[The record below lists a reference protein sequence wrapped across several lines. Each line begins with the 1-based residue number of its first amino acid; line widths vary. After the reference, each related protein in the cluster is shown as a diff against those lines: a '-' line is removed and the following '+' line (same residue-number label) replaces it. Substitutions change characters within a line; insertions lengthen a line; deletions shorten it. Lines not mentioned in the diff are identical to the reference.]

1 MAVKEGSWA
10 KIRILT
16 LKLKTFLDS
25 KKVFRDTRRVLLD
38 PNDSSWTFFA
48 FWIELQMKIFE
59 TADSPRNEGGRGSKN
74 RQFWR
79 YFPRFAKING
89 LNELVVLMSWGPQAL
104 RKCILSW
111 VSGLQSLRNIWSILK
126 NISKNQVRGEAMGIP
141 PLHLDVRKRQ
151 EIRGVRGF
159 ILDPVL

>member
-1 MAVKEGSWA
+1 MKHAETFLSFMAVKEGSWA

-25 KKVFRDTRRVLLD
+25 EKVFRDTRRVLLD

-48 FWIELQMKIFE
+48 FWIELQMKSFE
-59 TADSPRNEGGRGSKN
+59 MADSPKNDGIRRSKK

-79 YFPRFAKING
+79 YFPRFAKIKG
-89 LNELVVLMSWGPQAL
+89 LDELVAVMSWGPQAL

-111 VSGLQSLRNIWSILK
+111 ISGLQSLRYIGRKLK
-126 NISKNQVRGEAMGIP
+126 KISKNQVRGG
-141 PLHLDVRKRQ
+141 D
-151 EIRGVRGF
+151 
-159 ILDPVL
+159 